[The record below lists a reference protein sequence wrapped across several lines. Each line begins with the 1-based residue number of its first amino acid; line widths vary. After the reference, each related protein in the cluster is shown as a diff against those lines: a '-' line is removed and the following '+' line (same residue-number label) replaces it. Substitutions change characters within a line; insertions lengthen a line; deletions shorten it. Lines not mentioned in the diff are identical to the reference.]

1 MAKNSTY
8 GSVAN
13 FAVRDTLLRSI
24 NTSLTTLITI
34 AMVAIIGVPDIR
46 IFALP
51 IIVGLL
57 AGTFSSICIAPSI
70 WSLIKDRKKR
80 APKAKT
86 EKGKAAVA

>member
-1 MAKNSTY
+1 MKNAKK
-8 GSVAN
+8 
-13 FAVRDTLLRSI
+13 LLA
-24 NTSLTTLITI
+24 LLLAL
-34 AMVAIIGVPDIR
+34 AMC
-46 IFALP
+46 
-51 IIVGLL
+51 VGLL